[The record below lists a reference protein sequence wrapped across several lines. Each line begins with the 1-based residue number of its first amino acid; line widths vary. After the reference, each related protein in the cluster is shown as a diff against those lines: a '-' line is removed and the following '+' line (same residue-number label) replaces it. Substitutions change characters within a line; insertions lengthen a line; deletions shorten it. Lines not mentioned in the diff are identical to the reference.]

1 VPTRVGFIGV
11 GNMGWPMAGHIAN
24 AGHALTVY
32 DVDAERSARFAREH
46 NCKATRDLAELAENE
61 ITITMLPTGQIVRE
75 VILEAQNGAFAKALR
90 PGSLVVDMSSSEPV
104 GTRELGKVLE
114 RSGVILIDAPVSGA
128 VPRAKTATLA
138 IMIGGND
145 KAAIERAKPVLTAM
159 GKQLFETGP
168 LGTGHAMK
176 ALNNYIAAAGYT
188 AVVEALL
195 IGQRF
200 GLDQEKMVD
209 ILNVSTGRNFTTEVM
224 IKEQVLGGKFATG
237 FALGLMAK
245 DVRIAADLGESVSL
259 DAPLSRLIRARWA
272 KARDQLGAT
281 RDTSEALLAW
291 KEDLPEGRQ

>member
-1 VPTRVGFIGV
+1 MRVGFIGI
-11 GNMGWPMAGHIAN
+11 GNMGWPMAGHIAA

-32 DVDAERSARFAREH
+32 DLDAEKSARFAREH
-46 NCKATRDLAELAENE
+46 NCQAARSLAEIAENE
-61 ITITMLPTGQIVRE
+61 ITITMLPTGQIVRN
-75 VILEAQNGAFAKALR
+75 VIMVDDDGALAKGLKT
-90 PGSLVVDMSSSEPV
+90 GSIVVDMSSSEPV
-104 GTRELGKVLE
+104 GTRELGKALE
-114 RSGVILIDAPVSGA
+114 RSGVILLDAPVSGA
-128 VPRAKTATLA
+128 VPRAKTGTLA

-145 KAAIERAKPVLTAM
+145 KAAIERAKPVLFAM

-188 AVVEALL
+188 AVAEALL

-209 ILNVSTGRNFTTEVM
+209 ILNASTGRNFSTEFM
-224 IKEQVLGGKFATG
+224 IKEQVIGGKFATG

-245 DVRIAADLGESVSL
+245 DVRIAADLGEAVGL

-272 KARDQLGAT
+272 HAREKLGAT
-281 RDTSEALLAW
+281 RDTSEAILSW
-291 KEDLPEGRQ
+291 KDDLPEGKK

>member
-1 VPTRVGFIGV
+1 MRVGFIGI
-11 GNMGWPMAGHIAN
+11 GNMGWPMAGHIAA

-32 DVDAERSARFAREH
+32 DLDAEKSVRFARER
-46 NCKATRDLAELAENE
+46 NCKATQSLAALAENE

-75 VILEAQNGAFAKALR
+75 VILEAQDGAFAKSLR
-90 PGSLVVDMSSSEPV
+90 PGALVIDMSSSEPV
-104 GTRELGKVLE
+104 GTRELGKAIE
-114 RSGVILIDAPVSGA
+114 RTGAILIDAPVSGA
-128 VPRAKTATLA
+128 VPRAKTGTLA

-145 KAAIERAKPVLTAM
+145 KVGIERAKPVLLAM

-188 AVVEALL
+188 AVAEALL

-209 ILNVSTGRNFTTEVM
+209 ILNASTGRNFSTEFM
-224 IKEQVLGGKFATG
+224 IKEQVIGGKFATG

-245 DVRIAADLGESVSL
+245 DVRIAADLGEAVGL
-259 DAPLSRLIRARWA
+259 DAPVSRLIRARWA
-272 KARDQLGAT
+272 HAREKLGAT
-281 RDTSEALLAW
+281 RDTSEAILSW
-291 KEDLPEGRQ
+291 KDDLPDKKR

>member
-1 VPTRVGFIGV
+1 MRVGFIGI
-11 GNMGWPMAGHIAN
+11 GNMGWPMAGHIAK
-24 AGHALTVY
+24 AGHTVMVY
-32 DVDAERSARFAREH
+32 DADAAKSARFALEH
-46 NCKATRDLAELAENE
+46 NCHAARGLSEVAENE

-75 VILEAQNGAFAKALR
+75 VILEAEGGAFAKALR
-90 PGSLVVDMSSSEPV
+90 PGALVVDMSSSEPV
-104 GTRELGKVLE
+104 GTRELGKALE
-114 RSGVILIDAPVSGA
+114 RTGAILIDAPVSGA
-128 VPRAKTATLA
+128 VPRAKTGTLA

-145 KAAIERAKPVLTAM
+145 KAAIERAKPVLLAM

-188 AVVEALL
+188 AVAEALL

-209 ILNVSTGRNFTTEVM
+209 ILNASTGRNFSTEFMV
-224 IKEQVLGGKFATG
+224 KEHVLGGKFSTG

-245 DVRIAADLGESVSL
+245 DVRIAADLGEAVGL

-272 KARDQLGAT
+272 AARDRLGAT
-281 RDTSEALLAW
+281 RDTSEAILGW
-291 KEDLPEGRQ
+291 KDDLPEEKK

>member
-1 VPTRVGFIGV
+1 MRVGFIGI
-11 GNMGWPMAGHIAN
+11 GNMGWPMAGHIAA

-32 DVDAERSARFAREH
+32 DLDAEKSARFAREH
-46 NCKATRDLAELAENE
+46 NCQAALGLAELAENE

-75 VILEAQNGAFAKALR
+75 VLLEAQDGAFAKSLR
-90 PGSLVVDMSSSEPV
+90 PGAIVVDMSSSEPV
-104 GTRELGKVLE
+104 GTRELGKALE
-114 RSGVILIDAPVSGA
+114 RTGAILIDAPVSGA
-128 VPRAKTATLA
+128 VPRAKTGTLA

-145 KAAIERAKPVLTAM
+145 KAAIERAKPVLLAM

-188 AVVEALL
+188 AVAEALL

-209 ILNVSTGRNFTTEVM
+209 ILNASTGRNFSTEFM
-224 IKEQVLGGKFATG
+224 IKEQVIGQKFSTG

-245 DVRIAADLGESVSL
+245 DVRIAADLGEAVGL
-259 DAPLSRLIRARWA
+259 DAPLSRLIRSRWA
-272 KARDQLGAT
+272 HAREKLGAT
-281 RDTSEALLAW
+281 RDTSEAILSW
-291 KEDLPEGRQ
+291 KDDLPGGKK